1 MRLLSKQKRINMP
14 FQREGTKHY
23 AAALSLVVANIAFNS
38 AWAKKII
45 NPVEFDST
53 MTILTP
59 QDPTTITSQTIN
71 QSPIFI
77 INVLSKALIQEIE
90 AEFKDNN
97 NVDFKVIHSD
107 EADVDQLSGQDEAT
121 QDEFYIND
129 ENIKAEI
136 NNLLIYDDE
145 VDLLINQI
153 NTYDEKAKAIAIA
166 NEINKQESPTINSE
180 DESSSTGLILTIIG
194 LLGAGGAGIAFA
206 GGGSD
211 STPSPTPPSPP
222 PDFTLDDAHIFEGN
236 LMQLTFAE
244 TDQYGEL
251 TYTATYDSANVDI
264 HINNNIAIIEGLD
277 DSEAEVNITATNI
290 HELSTTESFKLAV
303 DNVAPKTD
311 DIDNYEMHATSTLIV
326 NFSAKD
332 VKQDDVIFTAS
343 TVDNDLINLSLT
355 NFDDH
360 TAELKIIPVDIF
372 PHGMHTVNIKVVATD
387 DDGGVGEGGRIR
399 SAACKCNASS
409 AGT

>member
-211 STPSPTPPSPP
+211 STP
-222 PDFTLDDAHIFEGN
+222 
-236 LMQLTFAE
+236 
-244 TDQYGEL
+244 L
-251 TYTATYDSANVDI
+251 TYTTIIICSNNFNINSVHPMWKYVYRYDFQLCS
-264 HINNNIAIIEGLD
+264 
-277 DSEAEVNITATNI
+277 
-290 HELSTTESFKLAV
+290 
-303 DNVAPKTD
+303 
-311 DIDNYEMHATSTLIV
+311 MIV
-326 NFSAKD
+326 EIS
-332 VKQDDVIFTAS
+332 
-343 TVDNDLINLSLT
+343 
-355 NFDDH
+355 
-360 TAELKIIPVDIF
+360 
-372 PHGMHTVNIKVVATD
+372 
-387 DDGGVGEGGRIR
+387 
-399 SAACKCNASS
+399 
-409 AGT
+409 